1 MVLTINPAVC
11 GGRRLWVRDMLLF
24 FGGAVGGAFASLAV
38 ASLVVAGIGLLG
50 TSLQSRAVAASLL
63 YVAVRDFGFRVTVPY
78 RSAQVPEWL
87 RRVVPSWMT
96 ALVYGAMLGGGFLT
110 LYTFSSH
117 FAMWASAPLVAGTFG
132 MAAIAAAFAFGKTLV
147 VMSAIGTV
155 NLDQVEGRVRT
166 SAAGQRILRLANGT
180 LTILVAVVILTS

>member
-1 MVLTINPAVC
+1 
-11 GGRRLWVRDMLLF
+11 
-24 FGGAVGGAFASLAV
+24 
-38 ASLVVAGIGLLG
+38 
-50 TSLQSRAVAASLL
+50 
-63 YVAVRDFGFRVTVPY
+63 
-78 RSAQVPEWL
+78 
-87 RRVVPSWMT
+87 
-96 ALVYGAMLGGGFLT
+96 
-110 LYTFSSH
+110 
-117 FAMWASAPLVAGTFG
+117 